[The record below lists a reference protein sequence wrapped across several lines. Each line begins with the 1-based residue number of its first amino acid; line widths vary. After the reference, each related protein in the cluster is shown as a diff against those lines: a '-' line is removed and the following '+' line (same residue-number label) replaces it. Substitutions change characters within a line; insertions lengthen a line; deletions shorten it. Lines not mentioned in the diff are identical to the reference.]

1 MRAAASDR
9 VGRRQGIGL
18 RLARV
23 RPYCAAFGALALLA
37 LLLAVGSCSWFALP
51 SYDGSEEVRG
61 LDATVEIVRDANA
74 VPHIYAQSPKDAA
87 FAMGYVHAQDR
98 LWQLEMQRR
107 IGQARL
113 AEVVGEPAVEP
124 DKFLRTLGIYRVAER
139 NFEMLEPEAQAIYEA
154 YAGGVNAYLETHSEL
169 LPLEFQLLGH
179 EPEPWRPADSLV
191 WLKIMA
197 WDLGDNF
204 SDELLRARLAGTLD
218 RAQLQDLW
226 AQHPDDP
233 LPGPHAAVPAF
244 DASGIDF
251 AALDAAAKGAMPAL
265 RASGLGSN
273 AWVLSGAHTVSGK
286 PLLAND
292 PHLRLEVP
300 SVWYLAHVSTPQF
313 EVVGATLPGLPFP
326 LLGQSR
332 TLAWGFTN
340 TGPDVQ
346 DLFIERIDPDDP
358 ARYLA
363 PEGSLPFEVRT
374 ETIEVSG
381 AEPIELEVRVTR
393 HGPVVSDLLEES
405 EEFLEEGHVLAFSW
419 TALDED
425 DLSAQALVNA
435 TSAEDWAGVRGR
447 AERPRGAAADHRLR
461 GHRRQ
466 YRLRGAGAGADPR
479 VRPGPPAGA
488 GLDRRARLGG
498 PRALRRAAG

>member
-1 MRAAASDR
+1 MRAAASGR
-9 VGRRQGIGL
+9 GGWRRQSFSLG
-18 RLARV
+18 RL
-23 RPYCAAFGALALLA
+23 RPYCAAFGAAVLLA

-51 SYDGSEEVRG
+51 SYDGAEEVPGPRCRPWRSC
-61 LDATVEIVRDANA
+61 ATPTRSRTSTRSHLRT
-74 VPHIYAQSPKDAA
+74 PP
-87 FAMGYVHAQDR
+87 FAMGFVHAQDR

-154 YAGGVNAYLETHSEL
+154 YAQGVNAYLETHSEL

-204 SDELLRARLAGTLD
+204 SRRAAARAPCQHARPGAASGPVGAASRRPGAGAARGGARALD
-218 RAQLQDLW
+218 D
-226 AQHPDDP
+226 
-233 LPGPHAAVPAF
+233 
-244 DASGIDF
+244 SGIDF
-251 AALDAAAKGAMPAL
+251 AALDAVTQRAMPAL

-273 AWVLSGAHTVSGK
+273 AWVLSGAHTESGK

-300 SVWYLAHVSTPQF
+300 SVWYLAHVSTPEF

-346 DLFIERIDPDDP
+346 DLFIERIDPEDP
-358 ARYLA
+358 TRYLV

-374 ETIEVSG
+374 ETPRPVEVSG
-381 AEPIELEVRVTR
+381 RRAHP
-393 HGPVVSDLLEES
+393 
-405 EEFLEEGHVLAFSW
+405 
-419 TALDED
+419 
-425 DLSAQALVNA
+425 
-435 TSAEDWAGVRGR
+435 AG
-447 AERPRGAAADHRLR
+447 
-461 GHRRQ
+461 
-466 YRLRGAGAGADPR
+466 GAGDAPWARGLR
-479 VRPGPPAGA
+479 PAG
-488 GLDRRARLGG
+488 GER
-498 PRALRRAAG
+498 